1 MSTTPLTTL
10 CAALAC
16 LSAAGMACAQATV
29 APDQSIG
36 ASDAQPYDALG
47 YGIAVDGTMM
57 LVGARGSDSIA
68 LNGGA
73 VYAYS
78 RGSNGWVQFQKLVFT
93 SAAANDEI
101 GTAIAL
107 KGSAG
112 AAGAPQRGP
121 GGSVFALRFD
131 GGAWFPVAELSD
143 ASAGVN
149 AEFGAA
155 VACTADTIAVGAPA
169 STEDVGTFAGRVRL
183 FNRVGTQWVADA
195 LLRATYPDPGDR
207 YGFAVAMDADW
218 LAISAPGD
226 DDVAVNAGAVWLY
239 RRTKGQYDL
248 VQKLVP
254 PPSAGSIAGA
264 AFGQSVAISGGS
276 LVVGATLLDAAG
288 VDSGAAFHYDLAVSG
303 ASLRATLLPPAGS
316 TGAQFGFSVATDGNS
331 VVVGAPGLNVGGQ
344 LRGGAFLYLGT
355 PTLNGILAPVT
366 STSMLLTGTRVAM
379 VASSVI
385 ASAPTAASG
394 VITSAGRLYVLDR
407 TRDCNASGVPDAI
420 EIANGSLVDGNGD
433 GIPDSCQCVADITG
447 DRFVNAADLSVLLGF
462 WGSTNPPLPSVDIN
476 RDGIV
481 GAADLSVLLG
491 AWGACP

>member
-1 MSTTPLTTL
+1 MSTKSIMFL
-10 CAALAC
+10 CA
-16 LSAAGMACAQATV
+16 SVAAVTAASVLHGQATV
-29 APDQSIG
+29 APDQSVG

-57 LVGARGSDSIA
+57 LVGSRGSDSIA

-73 VYAYS
+73 VYAFS
-78 RGSNGWVQFQKLVFT
+78 RGTSGWVQFQKLVFT
-93 SAAANDEI
+93 SALAGDEI

-107 KGSAG
+107 KGTVG
-112 AAGAPQRGP
+112 AAGAPLRGA

-131 GGAWFPVAELSD
+131 GGAWFPVVELSD
-143 ASAGVN
+143 ASAGAN
-149 AEFGAA
+149 AEFGSS
-155 VACTADTIAVGAPA
+155 VACSADTIAVGAPA
-169 STEDVGTFAGRVRL
+169 STEGVGAFAGRVRL
-183 FNRVGTQWVADA
+183 FNRVGTQWVTDG

-207 YGFAVAMDADW
+207 FGFAVAMDGDW
-218 LAISAPGD
+218 LAVSAPGD
-226 DDVAVNAGAVWLY
+226 DDAAINAGAVWLY
-239 RRTKGQYDL
+239 RRTRGQYDL
-248 VQKLVP
+248 VQKLIP
-254 PPSAGSIAGA
+254 PPPAGA
-264 AFGQSVAISGGS
+264 NGGAAYGQSVAISGGS

-288 VDSGAAFHYDLAVSG
+288 TDSGAAFHYDLTASG
-303 ASLRATLLPPAGS
+303 ATLRATMLPPPGS
-316 TGAQFGFSVATDGNS
+316 AGAQFGFSVATDGTS

-355 PTLNGILAPVT
+355 PTSNGVLAPV
-366 STSMLLTGTRVAM
+366 SSSSMLLTGTRVAIT
-379 VASSVI
+379 ASSVI

-394 VITSAGRLYVLDR
+394 VVTSAGRLYVLDR

-433 GIPDSCQCVADITG
+433 GVPDSCQCVADITG

-481 GAADLSVLLG
+481 GPADLSVLLS

>member
-16 LSAAGMACAQATV
+16 LAAAGMACAQATV

-47 YGIAVDGTMM
+47 YGIAVDGAMM

-68 LNGGA
+68 LNGGS
-73 VYAYS
+73 VYAFS
-78 RGSNGWVQFQKLVFT
+78 RGTNGWVQFQKLVFT

-101 GTAIAL
+101 GTALAL
-107 KGSAG
+107 KGSVG
-112 AAGAPQRGP
+112 AAGAPQRGS

-131 GGAWFPVAELSD
+131 GGAWFPVVELTD
-143 ASAGVN
+143 ASAGAN
-149 AEFGAA
+149 AEFGSA
-155 VACTADTIAVGAPA
+155 VACTTDIIAVGAPA
-169 STEDVGTFAGRVRL
+169 STEGVGAFSGRVRL
-183 FNRVGTQWVADA
+183 FNRVGTQWVADG
-195 LLRATYPDPGDR
+195 LLRATFPDPGDR
-207 YGFAVAMDADW
+207 FGFAVAMDGDW

-226 DDVAVNAGAVWLY
+226 DDAAINAGAVWLY
-239 RRTKGQYDL
+239 RRARGQFDL

-254 PPSAGSIAGA
+254 PPPAGANGGA

-288 VDSGAAFHYDLAVSG
+288 VDSGAAFHYDLTASG
-303 ASLRATLLPPAGS
+303 ATLRATLLPPAGS
-316 TGAQFGFSVATDGNS
+316 AGAQFGFSVATDGHA

-355 PTLNGILAPVT
+355 PTTNGVLAPVA
-366 STSMLLTGTRVAM
+366 SNSMLLTGTRVA
-379 VASSVI
+379 VVSSSVI
-385 ASAPTAASG
+385 ASAPTAAAG
-394 VITSAGRLYVLDR
+394 AVTSVGRLYVLDR
-407 TRDCNASGVPDAI
+407 TRDCNSSGVPDAI
-420 EIANGSLVDGNGD
+420 EIANGSLVDGDGD
-433 GIPDSCQCVADITG
+433 GVPDSCQCVADITG
-447 DRFVNAADLSVLLGF
+447 DRLVNAADLSVLLGF

-481 GAADLSVLLG
+481 GPADLSVLLS